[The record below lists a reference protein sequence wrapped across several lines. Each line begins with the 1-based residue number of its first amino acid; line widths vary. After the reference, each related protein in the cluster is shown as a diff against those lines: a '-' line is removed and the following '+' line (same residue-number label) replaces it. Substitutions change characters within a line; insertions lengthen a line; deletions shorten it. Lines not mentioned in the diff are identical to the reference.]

1 MTNKEK
7 LRECNDKM
15 LITFLLNIFNHT
27 ITRRENLCELLEER
41 YWEQR
46 EILKE
51 WLERKY
57 EL

>member
-7 LRECNDKM
+7 LRNCNDEM

-27 ITRRENLCELLEER
+27 ITRRENLCELLAER

-51 WLERKY
+51 WLEREY
-57 EL
+57 EF